1 MIKSLSNLSK
11 EDSVTFGEKS
21 VFLGQAMKFGFPV
34 PKGFAI
40 SKDNFEIFMNEN
52 GAEIV
57 DLINTVN
64 PDDMNSI
71 VDISKRIRYLFD
83 RYELPEELKKTVRDH
98 YEKLKIDKESY
109 GDVNSDAFNFIKAG
123 RDDPLVSV
131 RISTRSNSN
140 KRYTNIIN
148 VKQDVKIFSS
158 IKKVWSSV
166 YSPYSILYHVTK
178 RIPFPKPA
186 IIIQEMV
193 NSAKSGESFSIN
205 PITRDRDQSIIQ
217 IKWGFNMKNSD
228 SQNIYFVN
236 SSGIIKS
243 YENDFDSYFTQDP
256 QSGITAQRALEDQYK
271 NVPIL
276 TDKESE
282 LIYKI
287 TKDLENRFGFPI
299 YTEFSIS
306 KRKLKLLQ
314 VSPMTNYLN
323 SNIEINSNVK
333 YSGIKVNSG
342 FLSNYKYFE
351 EFSPNKVL
359 EIINSGGSIFADQDL
374 TSFGSSICKDF
385 EKPCVIKAKIIH
397 SEEKEFESETLEF
410 FGEQNSDE
418 FSNLR
423 TLLEEL
429 ELELVNLNLTFSQKR
444 KDGLEIDLNKAKLI
458 SELEWEIRDIKSRIN
473 SE

>member
-1 MIKSLSNLSK
+1 
-11 EDSVTFGEKS
+11 
-21 VFLGQAMKFGFPV
+21 
-34 PKGFAI
+34 
-40 SKDNFEIFMNEN
+40 
-52 GAEIV
+52 
-57 DLINTVN
+57 
-64 PDDMNSI
+64 
-71 VDISKRIRYLFD
+71 
-83 RYELPEELKKTVRDH
+83 
-98 YEKLKIDKESY
+98 
-109 GDVNSDAFNFIKAG
+109 
-123 RDDPLVSV
+123 
-131 RISTRSNSN
+131 
-140 KRYTNIIN
+140 
-148 VKQDVKIFSS
+148 
-158 IKKVWSSV
+158 
-166 YSPYSILYHVTK
+166 
-178 RIPFPKPA
+178 
-186 IIIQEMV
+186 
-193 NSAKSGESFSIN
+193 
-205 PITRDRDQSIIQ
+205 
-217 IKWGFNMKNSD
+217 MKNSD

-351 EFSPNKVL
+351 EFSPNKVMD
-359 EIINSGGSIFADQDL
+359 IINSGGSIFADQDL

-397 SEEKEFESETLEF
+397 SEEKEFESETSEF